1 MGTTTALTWEEFLA
15 AGNPDQRWE
24 YVDGEIQ
31 FMSPVGLEHS
41 YITNEISR
49 LLKNWEDH
57 HPDWKTFGTD
67 SAFTMSSGEWLCPD
81 AAAVK
86 SERFPGGVIPKGPAP
101 FPPDV
106 AFEVISPNDKQKEIL
121 RKKLSYLTDGV
132 AQVWVHP
139 DKRMVEVM
147 IQDRVRYC
155 FEGEV
160 VTLDELPGFEMNL
173 FKKR

>member
-1 MGTTTALTWEEFLA
+1 MFSVPLIPNT
-15 AGNPDQRWE
+15 R
-24 YVDGEIQ
+24 
-31 FMSPVGLEHS
+31 
-41 YITNEISR
+41 
-49 LLKNWEDH
+49 
-57 HPDWKTFGTD
+57 
-67 SAFTMSSGEWLCPD
+67 
-81 AAAVK
+81 
-86 SERFPGGVIPKGPAP
+86 VIPKGPAP

-106 AFEVISPNDKQKEIL
+106 AFDVIAPNDKQKEIL

-155 FEGEV
+155 LEGEV